1 MTRQHANRIAPDIA
15 ATRAASKGRGAGSN
29 PANRF
34 EAQSYE
40 VDGDWLDTLD
50 EEPAPETVVISD
62 ASKSILVRNDSPD
75 VGFDVGLNPYRG
87 CEHGCVYCYARP
99 SHEYLGFSAGLDF
112 ETRILVKENAA
123 ALLRAELSKP
133 KWEPETI
140 TMSGNTDCYQPLEKR
155 LRLTRGCLEVL
166 AEFRNPVAIIT
177 KNRLVTR
184 DIDLLGA
191 LASHEACAVFV
202 SVTTLDV
209 GLNRKLEPRSSL
221 PRQRLDAIRAL
232 SAAGIPTGVMVAPV
246 IPGLTDHEIPA
257 ILEAA
262 AEAGATRAGKVVLRL
277 PHAVAPLFEEWLE
290 RHYPLRKNKVLER
303 VRAMRGGKLNDPR
316 FGNRMRGEGIF
327 AEQISALFRAGCK
340 RHGLTTGRI
349 PLSTEAFRRVHDKR
363 GQMGLFE

>member
-1 MTRQHANRIAPDIA
+1 MTRQHSNRIAPDMGVA
-15 ATRAASKGRGAGSN
+15 RGPSKGRGAASN

-34 EAQSYE
+34 EQQAYE
-40 VDGDWLDTLD
+40 VDGDWLDTAD
-50 EEPAPETVVISD
+50 AEPAPETVVIADS
-62 ASKSILVRNDSPD
+62 SKSILVRNDSPD
-75 VGFDVGLNPYRG
+75 VGFSVGINPYRG

-123 ALLRAELSKP
+123 ALLRAELANP
-133 KWEPETI
+133 KWQPEPI
-140 TMSGNTDCYQPLEKR
+140 TLSGNTDCYQPLEKG

-184 DIDLLGA
+184 DIDLLGE
-191 LASHEACAVFV
+191 LAAHDACAVFV
-202 SVTTLDV
+202 SVTTLDT
-209 GLNRKLEPRSSL
+209 GLNRTLEPRTSL
-221 PRQRLDAIRAL
+221 PRQRLEALRAL
-232 SAAGIPTGVMVAPV
+232 SQAGIPTGVMVAPI

-277 PHAVAPLFEEWLE
+277 PHAVAPLFEEWLAH
-290 RHYPLRKNKVLER
+290 HYPGRKNKVLER

-316 FGNRMRGEGIF
+316 FGSRMRGEGPF
-327 AEQISALFRAGCK
+327 AAQIDALFKAGCK
-340 RHGLTTGRI
+340 RAGLTVGKV
-349 PLSTEAFRRVHDKR
+349 PLSSDAFRRVHDKR